1 MNTPILSKRYPQDLI
16 SLVSKYNVPGPR
28 YTSYPTALQ
37 FTDTFDQDTLYEYLN
52 NRRQTRKSL
61 SLYIHIP
68 FCHSLC
74 WYCGCTKVITKD
86 PASADKYID
95 YLEKEIHLTMPTIHP
110 DSVIK
115 QIHFGGGTPTFLLPE
130 QIFRIGE
137 IINRSYNL
145 HPDNEFS
152 VEIDPRRVHEE
163 HINALKEIGCTRAS
177 LGVQDTNE
185 EVQKAI
191 HRIQPFG
198 QTKHITDLLRNAGI
212 KNINFDLIYGLPKQS
227 LTTFRDTLTNVLSMN
242 PDRLAIYSYAHMPDL
257 MPSQKLLNEDD
268 FPSTTDKLSM
278 LIYAVETLPNL
289 GYTFI
294 GMDHFAKSDDELS
307 LALQN
312 ETLQR
317 NFQGYSTHADL
328 EMIGLG
334 MSAISQNSEIYRQ
347 NEKALP
353 AYYSALDSEK
363 LPIQKILKLT
373 DEDQIR
379 KKIIMQIMCKAEL
392 NFDKYPEKFGF
403 NFQQIFKSELER
415 ISEFESDGLI
425 IKLKNGFR
433 ISNTGRL
440 FLRNIAMVFDTY
452 LSQHQKKRSYSKTV

>member
-1 MNTPILSKRYPQDLI
+1 MSSRIQTELLDL
-16 SLVSKYNVPGPR
+16 VTKYNVPGPR

-37 FTDTFDQDTLYEYLN
+37 FTEDFEPGILHNRFLN
-52 NRRQTRKSL
+52 GVQSPQSL
-61 SLYIHIP
+61 SLYVHIP

-95 YLEKEIHLTMPTIHP
+95 YLEKEIKLSLSTIHP
-110 DSVIK
+110 NSDIQ
-115 QIHFGGGTPTFLLPE
+115 QIHFGGGTPTFLTPN
-130 QIFRIGE
+130 QIYRLGD
-137 IINRSYNL
+137 IINRYYKL
-145 HPDNEFS
+145 HPETEFS
-152 VEIDPRRVHEE
+152 VEIDPRRVDKE
-163 HINALKEIGCTRAS
+163 HIIALREIGCNRAS

-198 QTKHITDLLRNAGI
+198 QTKYVTELLKNAGI
-212 KNINFDLIYGLPKQS
+212 SNINFDLIYGLPKQS
-227 LTTFRDTLTNVLSMN
+227 LSTFRDTLKDVLSID
-242 PDRLAIYSYAHMPDL
+242 PDRLAIYSYAHMPAL
-257 MPSQKLLNEDD
+257 MPSQKLLNENE
-268 FPSTTDKLSM
+268 FPSTRDKLSM
-278 LIYAVETLPNL
+278 LVYAIETLPHS
-289 GYTFI
+289 GYDFI
-294 GMDHFAKSDDELS
+294 GMDHFAKSDDKLS
-307 LALQN
+307 KSLHN

-347 NEKALP
+347 NEKELS
-353 AYYSALDSEK
+353 AYYAALDSEK
-363 LPIQKILKLT
+363 LPIKKILELT
-373 DEDQIR
+373 DEDRFR

-392 NFDKYPEKFGF
+392 SFDAFSDSIGN
-403 NFQQIFKSELER
+403 NFQHAFKNELDR

-425 IKLKNGFR
+425 IRSENGFR
-433 ISNTGRL
+433 ITHTGRL

-452 LSQHQKKRSYSKTV
+452 LSRHQHKRAYSKTV